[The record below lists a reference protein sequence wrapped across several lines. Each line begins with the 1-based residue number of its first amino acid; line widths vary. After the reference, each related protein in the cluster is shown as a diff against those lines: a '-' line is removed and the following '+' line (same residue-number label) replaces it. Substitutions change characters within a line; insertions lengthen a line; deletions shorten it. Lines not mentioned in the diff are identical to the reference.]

1 MRIIKQ
7 PGVEDSG
14 VVTGIIEAFHQTIC
28 ELVRVSGKPVSE
40 LRVVVCITFGSV
52 MIALAED
59 ETRRSFV
66 RDHLST
72 IPVGPAGGV
81 PEKFRSDMLEQ
92 YEAVLSEPNDGLLA
106 TLVIIIEP
114 GRFHLGRV
122 RVSVDGA
129 GLPS

>member
-14 VVTGIIEAFHQTIC
+14 VVTGVIEAFHQTIC

-40 LRVVVCITFGSV
+40 LRAVVCITFGSV

-59 ETRRSFV
+59 EARRAFV
-66 RDHLST
+66 RKHLSG
-72 IPVGPAGGV
+72 IPVGPVGV

-92 YEAVLSEPNDGLLA
+92 YETILSEPNDGLLA